1 MYGPTAQ
8 GIVPEDHFS
17 ESRFT
22 LESPTLGIIPLVSI
36 DERPNPTT
44 KINAADRSIRTG
56 GESEAQ
62 TINFRV
68 PVSADAIR
76 QQLLARVEAGKG
88 LVQMGYR
95 EDMIL
100 TEYSVG
106 GSAIRI
112 ETLRGAWISGHV
124 APALD
129 KGPDAQG
136 RDLVEAFELSYSKIS
151 VSFA

>member
-1 MYGPTAQ
+1 
-8 GIVPEDHFS
+8 V
-17 ESRFT
+17 
-22 LESPTLGIIPLVSI
+22 
-36 DERPNPTT
+36 
-44 KINAADRSIRTG
+44 
-56 GESEAQ
+56 
-62 TINFRV
+62 NFRL
-68 PVSADAIR
+68 PVAADAIR
-76 QQLLARVEAGKG
+76 QAVLARVEAARD
-88 LVQMGYR
+88 LVAPGYR

-136 RDLVEAFELSYSKIS
+136 RDLVESFELSYSKVS